1 MRQEK
6 QARHERAVL
15 AGYTGDVCC
24 ARSLLRDEDP
34 HVRVAALR
42 ALHRAQ
48 HLTSS
53 DVCEALADRTP
64 TVCVS
69 ALELVVEMA
78 SDVNVDAETACCAEA
93 PSYVETTHY
102 AGAPSYVS
110 YAEIM
115 SYAQGC
121 LQHSDSRV
129 VEVAAWACGEIVDG
143 SDVESVQA
151 VVSRLVS
158 VAKFHEDMMCRES
171 AVAAL
176 GSIGHLSGLEA
187 ILQGLRDKPAVR
199 RRAVIALSP
208 FDGPEVE
215 AAVARAAFDRD
226 RQVRTAAVEL
236 QNIRNNIRNKENVPQ
251 VERIHKQGTCV
262 TSGV

>member
-1 MRQEK
+1 MQGK

-15 AGYTGDVCC
+15 AGYAGDVCC
-24 ARSLLRDEDP
+24 ARKFLRDDDDP
-34 HVRVAALR
+34 HVRAAALR

-48 HLTSS
+48 HLTAS
-53 DVCEALADRTP
+53 DMYTALADSTP

-69 ALELVVEMA
+69 ALELMVEMA
-78 SDVNVDAETACCAEA
+78 SDVDAETPSHAETAPLHAEKA
-93 PSYVETTHY
+93 PSDAETPY
-102 AGAPSYVS
+102 YVS
-110 YAEIM
+110 YAEVM
-115 SYAQGC
+115 SYALGC
-121 LQHSDSRV
+121 LQHCDTRV
-129 VEVAAWACGEIVDG
+129 VEVAAWACGEIIDG
-143 SDVESVQA
+143 SDVESVQT

-158 VAKFHEDMMCRES
+158 VAKSHKDALCRES

-176 GSIGHLSGLEA
+176 GSIGHCSGLEA

-215 AAVARAAFDRD
+215 AAVARAVFDRD

-236 QNIRNNIRNKENVPQ
+236 QNIRNKENGKENALQEECAPK
-251 VERIHKQGTCV
+251 HGTCV
-262 TSGV
+262 SSSV